1 MFVFAQ
7 AGIYASRVSSASN
20 FPGDVVPK
28 QFPSTNSPSLPATH
42 TLGHVAEHP
51 IPVLM
56 QEAEEKFRELLG
68 KQSKTLKQAVAEYKK
83 RYGRDPP
90 AGFDKWWEFAVENGV
105 RLVDEF
111 DGLVEDLE
119 PFWSLTGEEFRERA
133 AEVSFWHFCY
143 RSTVIFRY
151 LVEGMV

>member
-1 MFVFAQ
+1 
-7 AGIYASRVSSASN
+7 
-20 FPGDVVPK
+20 
-28 QFPSTNSPSLPATH
+28 
-42 TLGHVAEHP
+42 
-51 IPVLM
+51 M
-56 QEAEEKFRELLG
+56 QEAEEKFRELLE

-133 AEVSFWHFCY
+133 AEVSFCRFCY
-143 RSTVIFRY
+143 CSSVV
-151 LVEGMV
+151 LDSWLEA